1 MAGRPAVPRAP
12 HWPGCPPFGAVNGVV
27 LSVGSLSA
35 ESCRQRCRA
44 VNAVRPSWLSGFRVS
59 ALRCRATRHG
69 PAPGRL
75 GGAAAYWARARGPAG
90 APGGSGRTRAGR
102 GTETGAAA
110 CGAAPQ
116 RLRVGAGRRVGAG
129 AAQRCAV
136 RFAPKM
142 TVPPG
147 RVTPWSGCH
156 SKDCRTP
163 PAPRTPCGT
172 ATTSA
177 ACAVDAR
184 GRRACRRRGRGGR
197 RAGEVRQPSQVG
209 WCPEPDSNRHGPQG
223 QRGLSSSCLHST
235 IRAPV
240 SGTASCTA
248 GRTRPSPGRG
258 MSLSRVIP
266 RTADRQTDVVLF
278 YWQLTGHQ
286 RHMRHFAAL

>member
-1 MAGRPAVPRAP
+1 MAGRPAVPRG
-12 HWPGCPPFGAVNGVV
+12 PG
-27 LSVGSLSA
+27 LSGLPA
-35 ESCRQRCRA
+35 LRCRQRGRA
-44 VNAVRPSWLSGFRVS
+44 VNAVVPSALPGLAGFRAFGFRVS
-59 ALRCRATRHG
+59 ALRCRVTRHS
-69 PAPGRL
+69 PAPGRPAKPQRTDR
-75 GGAAAYWARARGPAG
+75 GRGPAG

-129 AAQRCAV
+129 AARRCAV